1 MLLGFTAILLIILGW
16 HSLIAGGVPAW
27 DFAADM
33 LLGNRI
39 RDEGVLLVGH
49 YSRYE
54 FNHPG
59 PFWFY
64 YNYLFE
70 LGLERSG
77 LSRTHIWLFGQT
89 CIATLLVGFTGA
101 GLSLFL
107 FGKPRFWPAAL
118 AIFILCGYLGS
129 DLLSLWMPHR
139 LIAPYMAFLV
149 CCLLLMQGRVVLLP
163 LAALLTGVLIHGY
176 ATMPL
181 FTLLP
186 LALALLFGWRAQQK
200 AGLDWAVIAPWV
212 LAALLIA
219 GIFVLPI
226 AYDVLYVSPSNLS
239 KLLYA
244 QHGFSFLAKPSWA
257 EMLTFIDSLL
267 PTQGLWWALGLA
279 SLSLLALRPSFTV
292 VRPAMQACALLLGVA
307 LLLVLYYKRTPA
319 PLYDFVA
326 LFATGIAPL
335 LLASVLALA
344 LNEALRRT
352 HHTYSV
358 QALVVLVGFILV
370 YLLAPFKQSPERVEP
385 TVSEFAEFADFIRG
399 DLPREQIVAIDYANH
414 DLWPFIAG
422 LLVELD
428 RQGIKACTTWRHMGF
443 LYTDAMICSVQTL
456 PQYRVVAA
464 EQCAE
469 QCLFSTL
476 NHGVRPIRLQP
487 LSLAKTYNHNSP
499 QLLFQG
505 WYPVEPLHRWS
516 TGHSSSITFE
526 LAQQAPRPH
535 ELLISVSSFGI
546 QRVELFLNE
555 QSVYTGELSGAQT
568 TLKIALNTGII
579 HAGNNSLR
587 FVLPDAQQPQ
597 TADPRVLA
605 LAFKSLQLNRANPQ
619 RPSIK
624 ISGSSR

>member
-1 MLLGFTAILLIILGW
+1 VKLNLSPPATALALLGCSGLLLISLGW
-16 HSLIAGGVPAW
+16 YSLLAGGVPAW

-70 LGLERSG
+70 LGLEHSG

-89 CIATLLVGFTGA
+89 TMATLLLGFTGG

-107 FGKPRFWPAAL
+107 FGKLRFWPALL
-118 AIFILCGYLGS
+118 AIFTLCGYLGA

-139 LIAPYMAFLV
+139 LIAPYIAFLV
-149 CCLLLMQGRVVLLP
+149 CCLLLMQGRALLLP
-163 LAALLTGVLIHGY
+163 LATLLTGVLIHGY

-186 LALALLFGWRAQQK
+186 LAVAVLLGWRAQQQ
-200 AGLDWAVIAPWV
+200 AGINGAAITRSI
-212 LAALLIA
+212 LAAALIA
-219 GIFVLPI
+219 GVFVLPI
-226 AYDVLYVSPSNLS
+226 AYDALYVSPSNLS

-267 PTQGLWWALGLA
+267 PPQGLWLTLGVA
-279 SLSLLALRPSFTV
+279 IISLLALRPRLTII
-292 VRPAMQACALLLGVA
+292 RPALQASALLIGAA
-307 LLLVLYYKRTPA
+307 LLLVLYYRRTPA

-344 LNEALRRT
+344 LDQALRRAN
-352 HHTYSV
+352 HSWSV
-358 QALVVLVGFILV
+358 QTLTVLAAFILV
-370 YLLAPFKQSPERVEP
+370 YLLAPFKPSPERAEQKI
-385 TVSEFAEFADFIRG
+385 SEFAEFADFIRG
-399 DLPREQIVAIDYANH
+399 DLPREQIAAIDYANH
-414 DLWPFIAG
+414 DLWPFMAG
-422 LLVELD
+422 LLLELD
-428 RQGIKACTTWRHMGF
+428 RQDIKACTTWRHMGF
-443 LYTDAMICSVQTL
+443 LYTDAATCPAQML
-456 PQYRVVAA
+456 PQYLVVAA
-464 EQCAE
+464 AQCAG
-469 QCLFSTL
+469 QCVFSTL
-476 NHGVRPIRLQP
+476 NHGLRPIRLQA
-487 LSLAKTYNHNSP
+487 LSLAQPYDHNSP
-499 QLLFQG
+499 QLLFQS
-505 WYPVEPLHRWS
+505 WYPAEPLHRWS
-516 TGHSSSITFE
+516 TGNSASITFTLDKQE
-526 LAQQAPRPH
+526 PLPAA
-535 ELLISVSSFGI
+535 LTLSANSFGR
-546 QRVELFLNE
+546 QRVEILLNE
-555 QSVYTGELSGAQT
+555 QSIYTGESNGAET
-568 TLKIALNTGII
+568 TLNIPLSSGITHI
-579 HAGNNSLR
+579 GNNSLR

-605 LAFKSLQLNRANPQ
+605 LAFKSLQLN
-619 RPSIK
+619 
-624 ISGSSR
+624 

>member
-1 MLLGFTAILLIILGW
+1 MKRSLAVLSSALVLLGFTALLLTSLGW
-16 HSLIAGGVPAW
+16 YSLIAGGVPAW

-64 YNYLFE
+64 YNHLFE

-89 CIATLLVGFTGA
+89 TMATLLVGFTGA
-101 GLSLFL
+101 GLSLYL
-107 FGKPRFWPAAL
+107 FGTLRFWPAAL
-118 AIFILCGYLGS
+118 AIFILCAYLGS

-139 LIAPYMAFLV
+139 LIAPYLAFLV

-163 LAALLTGVLIHGY
+163 LAALLAGVLIHGY

-186 LALALLFGWRAQQK
+186 LTLALLLGWRTQHK
-200 AGLDWAVIAPWV
+200 AGIDWAMIAPWALV
-212 LAALLIA
+212 ALLIA

-226 AYDVLYVSPSNLS
+226 AYDALYVSPSNLS

-257 EMLTFIDSLL
+257 EMLTFIGSLL
-267 PTQGLWWALGLA
+267 PAQGLWWALGLA
-279 SLSLLALRPSFTV
+279 IISLLALRPRLAT
-292 VRPAMQACALLLGVA
+292 VRPALQACALLLGLV
-307 LLLVLYYKRTPA
+307 LLLVVYYKSTPA

-335 LLASVLALA
+335 LLASVLALT
-344 LNEALRRT
+344 LNEALRRA
-352 HHTYSV
+352 HHAYSV
-358 QALVVLVGFILV
+358 QAMVVLAGFTLV

-414 DLWPFIAG
+414 DLWPFMAG
-422 LLVELD
+422 LLVEFD

-443 LYTDAMICSVQTL
+443 LYTDAMICSIQTL

-469 QCLFSTL
+469 QCVFSTL
-476 NHGVRPIRLQP
+476 NHGLRPIHLQA
-487 LSLAKTYNHNSP
+487 LSLAKDYDHNSP
-499 QLLFQG
+499 QLLFQS
-505 WYPVEPLHRWS
+505 WYPAESQHRWS
-516 TGHSSSITFE
+516 SGHSSSITFE
-526 LAQQAPRPH
+526 LDQQAPRAY

-546 QRVELFLNE
+546 QRVEIFLNE
-555 QSVYTGELSGAQT
+555 QPVYTGELSGAQT
-568 TLKIALNTGII
+568 TLNIALNSGIT

-605 LAFKSLQLNRANPQ
+605 LAFKRLQLN
-619 RPSIK
+619 
-624 ISGSSR
+624 